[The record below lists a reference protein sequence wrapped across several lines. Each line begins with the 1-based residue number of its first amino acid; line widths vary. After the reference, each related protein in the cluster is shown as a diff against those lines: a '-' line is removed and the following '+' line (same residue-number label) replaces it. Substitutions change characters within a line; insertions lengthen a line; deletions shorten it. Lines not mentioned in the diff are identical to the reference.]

1 MRVLG
6 VLALLWERIER
17 CWHDP
22 DASAAVAATYRARQ
36 YATIIKPMWWSSMGL
51 LVTGAVFIFEIW
63 PFVDTQVLVFWLV
76 AVNCSN
82 AFVMVKAFRH
92 FADARVLA
100 APAAEVRGVVLC
112 LALNGLLFGALA
124 GYVYGL
130 VPAAAHDVVT
140 GLIAAMGPAGAW
152 QFACFPPAALAW
164 AFALCVSMAVGL
176 VVFSGAEY
184 TVLVWLLAF
193 NCMFIVGAVLVT
205 SRLFLSWLKSETQ
218 IERQKHQ
225 TSHLLEDFERN
236 ASDWL
241 WETDHLG
248 HLRHVP
254 AGLAQ
259 NLKTTTDKLLYESF
273 DTVLLSGNP
282 NPDPEQLAA
291 LAQLKTCLALG
302 NPFKGVMLPTFFGGI
317 QQWWSVTGKP
327 LLAPDGSVE
336 GWRGVGY
343 DQTEA
348 YLNELT
354 LQQLANSDVLTGLAN
369 RHRFN
374 TSLAAFFT
382 APTVSPDP
390 RGAAQQ
396 PVTPCTLILLD
407 LDNFKSINDSFGHA
421 AGDLLLQQV
430 AARLVVDEGLHQSV
444 ARLGGNEFAL
454 IVPRGLSA
462 GEALAYGAQL
472 LDTIAQPLTL
482 DGFVVTV
489 RASVGIAFA
498 PKDAKDAGQL
508 LRVTDMA
515 LKAAKA
521 SGRNTV
527 CFFEPHMAQLAKYK
541 SGILR
546 DMEVALKEQQFRL
559 NFQPLVEFDSGELVG
574 FEALLRWHHPTRG
587 LISPVEFI
595 PLAEESG
602 LIVALGEWVMHQA
615 CRAAL
620 FWPAHIRVAV
630 NVSPAQF
637 ANSEVVRM
645 VGEALEQSGLPAN
658 RLEIEMTE
666 SALMNNGHATLAALR
681 RLRDNGMRVVLDD
694 FGTGYS
700 SLSYLQSFPIDKLK
714 IDRSFVTPLVAKEP
728 DSTARAIVQTILQLA
743 RALDLTTTAEGVETL
758 YQWEALHGMGC
769 KQAQGYL
776 VAKPMALEEVDNF
789 IRQWDCVAI

>member
-1 MRVLG
+1 MRILG
-6 VLALLWERIER
+6 VLALLREQIER
-17 CWHDP
+17 CWHEP
-22 DASAAVAATYRARQ
+22 DAAPPLAAAYRTRQ
-36 YATIIKPMWWSSMGL
+36 YAAIIKPMWWSAISAMIVA
-51 LVTGAVFIFEIW
+51 VTFAFELW
-63 PFVDTQVLVFWLV
+63 PFVNQQLLLAWLLALICSSAYIMTQ
-76 AVNCSN
+76 A
-82 AFVMVKAFRH
+82 MRH
-92 FADARVLA
+92 TSDSGILA
-100 APAAEVRGVVLC
+100 APDAEVNSVVFC
-112 LALNGLLFGALA
+112 VAVNGLLFGSLS

-130 VPAAAHDVVT
+130 LDNPTRLVVT
-140 GLIAAMGPAGAW
+140 GVIAAMGPAGAW
-152 QFACFPPAALAW
+152 QFASLPLAALGW
-164 AFALCVSMAVGL
+164 AVVLCVSTAVSL
-176 VVFSGAEY
+176 VVFNGTEY

-193 NCMFIVGAVLVT
+193 NCVFIVGAVLVT
-205 SRLFLSWLKSETQ
+205 SRLFLSWLKSETF
-218 IERQKHQ
+218 IEQQKRQ
-225 TSHLLEDFERN
+225 TSHLLEDFEQN

-241 WETDHLG
+241 WETDRFG

-259 NLKTTTDKLLYESF
+259 TMKTTPEKLLYESF
-273 DTVLLSGNP
+273 STVLLADNP
-282 NPDPEQLAA
+282 APDPLQLVA
-291 LAQLKTCLALG
+291 LEQLKTCMARG
-302 NPFKGVMLPTFFGGI
+302 NPFKGVMLPTFYGHT
-317 QQWWSVTGKP
+317 QQWWSIRGKP
-327 LLAPDGSVE
+327 LLAADGSIE
-336 GWRGVGY
+336 GWRGIGS
-343 DQTEA
+343 DATA
-348 YLNELT
+348 LYLHEQNL
-354 LQQLANSDVLTGLAN
+354 LHLANSDVLTGLPN
-369 RHRFN
+369 RNSFN
-374 TSLAAFFT
+374 ASLAAFFA
-382 APTVSPDP
+382 APTDAPHPAKADLRP
-390 RGAAQQ
+390 MA
-396 PVTPCTLILLD
+396 PCTLILLD
-407 LDNFKSINDSFGHA
+407 LDNFKSVNDSYGHA

-430 AARLVVDEGLHQSV
+430 AKRLEGDGGPHQLV

-454 IVPRGLSA
+454 LVPRGLSA

-472 LDTIAQPLTL
+472 LETTAQPLNL
-482 DGFVVTV
+482 DGFVITV

-498 PKDAKDAGQL
+498 PKDARDAGQL

-521 SGRNTV
+521 GGRNTV

-541 SGILR
+541 SAILR
-546 DMEVALKEQQFRL
+546 DLEVALKEQQFIL
-559 NFQPLVEFDSGELVG
+559 NFQPLVEFDSGKLVG

-602 LIVALGEWVMHQA
+602 LIVAIGEWVMHQA

-758 YQWEALHGMGC
+758 YQWEALHSMGC

-789 IRQWDCVAI
+789 IQRWDCVDV

>member
-1 MRVLG
+1 MRILG
-6 VLALLWERIER
+6 VLALLGEQIER

-22 DASAAVAATYRARQ
+22 DATAPVAAAYRARQ
-36 YATIIKPMWWSSMGL
+36 YAAIIKPMWWSAIGMMIVA
-51 LVTGAVFIFEIW
+51 VTFTFELW
-63 PFVDTQVLVFWLV
+63 PFVNLQVLLAWWLALMCSTGYIMAQAMRHKSDSRTL
-76 AVNCSN
+76 AVS
-82 AFVMVKAFRH
+82 
-92 FADARVLA
+92 D
-100 APAAEVRGVVLC
+100 AEVNSVVFC
-112 LALNGLLFGALA
+112 LALNGLLVGVLT

-130 VPAAAHDVVT
+130 VDNPTRNVVT

-152 QFACFPPAALAW
+152 QFASLPLAALGW
-164 AFALCVSMAVGL
+164 AVVLCVSAAVSL
-176 VVFSGAEY
+176 VVFNGAEY

-193 NCMFIVGAVLVT
+193 NCVFIVGAALVT
-205 SRLFLSWLKSETQ
+205 SRLFLSWLKSETF
-218 IERQKHQ
+218 IEQQKRQ
-225 TSHLLEDFERN
+225 TSHLLEDFEQN
-236 ASDWL
+236 ATDWL
-241 WETDHLG
+241 WETDRFG
-248 HLRHVP
+248 NLRHVP

-259 NLKTTTDKLLYESF
+259 TMKTTPEKLLYESF
-273 DTVLLSGNP
+273 STVLLAGNP
-282 NPDPEQLAA
+282 APDPLQLAA
-291 LAQLKTCLALG
+291 VAQIKACFARG
-302 NPFKGVMLPTFFGGI
+302 NPFKGVMLPTFYGHT
-317 QQWWSVTGKP
+317 QQWWSITGKP
-327 LLAPDGSVE
+327 LLAADGSVE
-336 GWRGVGY
+336 GWRGIGSDCTDLY
-343 DQTEA
+343 LHDQ
-348 YLNELT
+348 N
-354 LQQLANSDVLTGLAN
+354 LQRLANSDVLTGLAN
-369 RHRFN
+369 RHSFN
-374 TSLAAFFT
+374 TILAAFFA
-382 APTVSPDP
+382 APTDP
-390 RGAAQQ
+390 REAGQRLIN
-396 PVTPCTLILLD
+396 PCTLILLD
-407 LDNFKSINDSFGHA
+407 LDNFKSVNDSFGHA

-430 AARLVVDEGLHQSV
+430 AARLLVDDGLHQSV

-472 LDTIAQPLTL
+472 LDTIAQPLDL
-482 DGFVVTV
+482 DGFAVTV
-489 RASVGIAFA
+489 RASAGIAFA

-541 SGILR
+541 SAILR

-559 NFQPLVEFDSGELVG
+559 NFQPLVEFDSGKLVG

-602 LIVALGEWVMHQA
+602 MIVALGEWVMHEA

-645 VGEALEQSGLPAN
+645 VGEALESSGLPAN

-714 IDRSFVTPLVAKEP
+714 IDRSFVTPLIAKEP

-758 YQWEALHGMGC
+758 YQWEALHSMGC

-789 IRQWDCVAI
+789 IQRWDCVDV